1 MRGGFELKK
10 SLSIVILNHG
20 KFGEELILSAK
31 LVIGEIENIC
41 ALSLLSGMS
50 IEEFYAMSEEVI
62 SSQEGETVILTDF
75 YGGTPCNVA
84 MMLQRKFDVKI
95 LCGLN
100 LPMLIEL
107 AGSIDD
113 FEDTDELLKSVVE
126 SARKAISRPAII
138 SEV

>member
-1 MRGGFELKK
+1 
-10 SLSIVILNHG
+10 
-20 KFGEELILSAK
+20 
-31 LVIGEIENIC
+31 
-41 ALSLLSGMS
+41 
-50 IEEFYAMSEEVI
+50 
-62 SSQEGETVILTDF
+62 
-75 YGGTPCNVA
+75 